1 MSVSFVSLFNVRH
14 FLNDRV
20 RRELSPMKTI
30 DQKIKD
36 RLKAVSDPNSYE
48 MWLKNLDF
56 SMDGDILNIKAPAA
70 FSMAM
75 VRELFSEQIAKVSQ
89 EILSKEVK
97 VRFEFD
103 KASPAAAEK
112 TSGEKASKA
121 NGHPVEKSQKSPPG
135 KSNPTY
141 FEIEP
146 QTDLKLN
153 PKFTFSTFVIG
164 KNNQFA
170 CAAAKAVIQSPGV
183 TYNPLFIYGNTGL
196 GKTHLM
202 QAIGHGVKEQDRR
215 KKVVYMPCEEFTNL
229 MIEAIQKG
237 TMPAFRAR
245 FRKVDILMVD
255 DIQFLAKKEQ
265 TQEEFFNTFN
275 ALYNE
280 HKQIVLSSDF
290 QPKDLTNLQQRLVSR
305 FEWGLVTDIQPP
317 SYETRVSI
325 LNKKCELSNLRIS
338 EEVIHFLSENI
349 VDNVRQM
356 EGALNRVY
364 TYAKLVGK
372 ILTVDLT
379 REFLKDLI
387 KTEKAKRIT
396 VDQIQNQVVKFYD
409 ITLVQL
415 QGPKRLKNYALPRQ
429 VAMYLSRSLTDLS
442 LPEIGMA
449 FGGRDHTTVLH
460 AYRKI
465 EGQIKTENRLRQEID
480 SLTQLLVPN

>member
-1 MSVSFVSLFNVRH
+1 
-14 FLNDRV
+14 
-20 RRELSPMKTI
+20 MKVF

-36 RLKAVSDPNSYE
+36 RLKEITDPNSYE

-56 SMDGDILNIKAPAA
+56 TMEKDTLHVKAPAA
-70 FSMAM
+70 FSMTM
-75 VRELFSEQIAKVSQ
+75 VRELFSERIAKVSQ
-89 EILSKEVK
+89 EVHSKEIK
-97 VRFEFD
+97 VIFDFD
-103 KASPAAAEK
+103 KNSTGNA
-112 TSGEKASKA
+112 
-121 NGHPVEKSQKSPPG
+121 VEKKAQGDQDLLKATSMEKST
-135 KSNPTY
+135 KNLVDKTNHTNY

-146 QTDLKLN
+146 HTDLKLN
-153 PKFTFSTFVIG
+153 PKFTFNTFVIG

-202 QAIGHGVKEQDRR
+202 QAIGHGVKEQDKR

-237 TMPAFRAR
+237 TMSAFRAR

-290 QPKDLTNLQQRLVSR
+290 QPKELIHLQQRLVSR

-317 SYETRVSI
+317 AYETRVSI
-325 LNKKCELSNLRIS
+325 LNKKCELSNLRIP

-349 VDNVRQM
+349 VNNVRQM

-364 TYAKLVGK
+364 TYAKLLGK

-396 VDQIQNQVVKFYD
+396 VDHIQNQVVKFYN
-409 ITLVQL
+409 ITLLQL

-429 VAMYLSRSLTDLS
+429 VAMYLSRTLTDLS

-465 EGQIKTENRLRQEID
+465 ERQIQTDKRLHQEID
-480 SLTQLLVPN
+480 SLNQVLLVQN